1 VAVRLKVLANSLGF
15 QAGAALIGL
24 ALLFA
29 AGGLYAVSAFQRQLA
44 YDALVNIAGRLEL
57 AAEHMHSQGMNYKQN
72 APRDYPTYY
81 RDVRLYYRDLMA
93 HVATFDQVVD
103 TFMTGDFRG
112 GTPDLMPWIHP
123 RVGAGVEDEI
133 RRLEEIWQDYRRGL
147 FAALGDDS
155 AEPRLEWAAEHVIAE
170 HGPLREAA
178 GSLAAAMEA
187 WAGAEARQVTRG
199 ALMLALAPV
208 LVAMILLA
216 ALRIKVLSPLRA
228 TIQGFQRVAEG
239 DFHRPVNEAGTSEI
253 VELTRRFNAL
263 GLRLDLLYRL
273 IDGLQRGNDVEE
285 LVQLLSGEFRELL
298 GFDWIGVVFVDEARG
313 RARVDTCWMD
323 GAPQPAQRLTF
334 RLEET
339 LLAEAL
345 SSDGPLHVQDMPAE
359 AEANP
364 AYELLRH
371 LVSQGMRACVFLPVT
386 RRSQSPIPAVVVF
399 ATRDPQ
405 RMDAAQRRFLGNI
418 AELLIQAF
426 GRTARLAEQA
436 RLASIGEFASGIAHE
451 VRTPLST
458 VAMALEHMAKQ
469 PLEKRAQQRVDL
481 GIQEA
486 ARIRRLLE
494 DILLYA
500 KPLHLQPEPVDVTA
514 AVTALVEEA
523 ASQLGPLRIAA
534 ADERPRALLDR
545 DRLRQVF
552 DNLTENARQAAPEGS
567 EVLWQVTTDHEAG
580 RVIVSVH
587 NGGEPIPA
595 NLLPRIT
602 EPFVSH
608 RANGTGLGLAIVRRL
623 VEQQGGEIRITSSH
637 KAGTEVRLS
646 FPLIGPEP

>member
-1 VAVRLKVLANSLGF
+1 MRLKALITSLGF
-15 QAGAALIGL
+15 QTGAALLGL

-44 YDALVNIAGRLEL
+44 YDALVNVAGRLEL
-57 AAEHMHSQGMNYKQN
+57 AAEHMHSQGINYKQN

-81 RDVRLYYRDLMA
+81 RDVRLYYQDLMA

-112 GTPDLMPWIHP
+112 GRPGLMPWIHP
-123 RVGAGVEDEI
+123 RVGAGVEEEI
-133 RRLEEIWQDYRRGL
+133 RHLEQFWQDYRRGL
-147 FAALGDDS
+147 FAALGDDPS
-155 AEPRLEWAAEHVIAE
+155 EPRLEWAAEHVIAN

-178 GSLAAAMEA
+178 GRLAVALGD
-187 WAGAEARQVTRG
+187 WAGAEARRVTRG
-199 ALMLALAPV
+199 ALALALAPV
-208 LVAMILLA
+208 LVALILLA

-228 TIQGFQRVAEG
+228 TMQGFQRVAEG
-239 DFHRPVNEAGTSEI
+239 DFCRPVAEAGTTEI

-273 IDGLQRGNDVEE
+273 IDGLQRGNDLDE
-285 LVQLLSGEFRELL
+285 LVGLLSGEFRELL
-298 GFDWIGVVFVDEARG
+298 GFDWIGVVFVDEARV
-313 RARVDTCWMD
+313 RARVDTCWSD
-323 GAPQPAQRLTF
+323 SSPQPDQCLSF
-334 RLEET
+334 RLEDT

-345 SSDGPLHVQDMPAE
+345 NQDGPLYVQDMAAE
-359 AEANP
+359 AKANP
-364 AYELLRH
+364 GYELLRH
-371 LVSQGMRACVFLPVT
+371 LVGQGMYAGVFLPVT

-399 ATRDPQ
+399 ATRDPG
-405 RMDAAQRRFLGNI
+405 RMDAAHRRFLGNI
-418 AELLIQAF
+418 AELLSQAF

-458 VAMALEHMAKQ
+458 VAMALDHLARQ
-469 PLEKRAQQRVDL
+469 PLEKRAQQRLDL

-500 KPLHLQPEPVDVTA
+500 KPLHHQPEPVDVTA
-514 AVTALVEEA
+514 ALAALVKEA
-523 ASQLGPLRIAA
+523 APQFGPLRISVTDA
-534 ADERPRALLDR
+534 RPGALLDR

-552 DNLTENARQAAPEGS
+552 HNLTENARQAAPPGG
-567 EVLWQVTTDHEAG
+567 EVLWRVSLDRDAG
-580 RVIVSVH
+580 RVILSVH

-595 NLLPRIT
+595 DLLPRIT
-602 EPFVSH
+602 EPFVSR

-623 VEQQGGEIRITSSH
+623 VEQQGGEVAITSSSA
-637 KAGTEVRLS
+637 AGTEVRLS
-646 FPLIGPEP
+646 FPAIRLDPA